1 MAVIVKDDIIADVND
16 NLALALA
23 GTDLDK
29 VIIKTL
35 NDMSNRGLLVGI
47 DDTQVLVDG
56 DTTLDYPTGFRKGGV
71 INITLIDAA
80 GAEKGPLV
88 KLHGGHN
95 GYRELRH
102 NDSSTGTT
110 VWYSEFNKKFYL
122 WRPADQ
128 AYTTLIE
135 YSKNH
140 AKDPD
145 NIEFETEFENLMFA
159 GATFWYAAKLGR
171 ATGIALWGPIYNGEL
186 RTAMLN
192 RNFQPSIIRG

>member
-1 MAVIVKDDIIADVND
+1 MAVIVKADIIADVND
-16 NLALALA
+16 NLQIALA
-23 GTDLDK
+23 GAELDR
-29 VIIKTL
+29 VIIKIL
-35 NDMSNRGLLVGI
+35 NDMSKRGLLVGI
-47 DDTQVLVDG
+47 DDGQVLADG

-88 KLHGGHN
+88 KLPGGHKE
-95 GYRELRH
+95 YRELRH

-110 VWYSEFNKKFYL
+110 VWYSEFNKNFYL

-140 AKDPD
+140 AKDVD

-159 GATFWYAAKLGR
+159 GATFWYAVKMNRAKS
-171 ATGIALWGPIYNGEL
+171 TALWGPIYYGEL

-192 RNFQPSIIRG
+192 RNIQPAKVRF